1 MRGVLSTI
9 LIGSAVMCGCLST
22 VRINKAPTSDALR
35 ITNLKGIPF
44 YIKVAKCKQETSWLQ
59 PVYTLTLKKITTYR
73 FVDEKAAKTANPNA
87 KPPDPVVHT
96 ATKTLSLPQFNSD
109 DVRTLRG
116 LLGKPGEATAIEAK
130 AIDDQWRKIA
140 DRPDYVAVAVKE
152 DALVNSDE
160 VFEVSNTSTPE
171 AVVDYGTTYYYNAP
185 RPWVGSSQIDA
196 KLAADG
202 TLTEGSAQV
211 QSQTLSTILSAL
223 PISSLL
229 TKAVETV
236 AAAAVQRPEAIQ
248 PTTQYELT
256 IAESGYTHTHS
267 RYRDFTLPCPVDA
280 SGVRTDYALAIQSSG
295 QGTSKKDD

>member
-116 LLGKPGEATAIEAK
+116 LLGKPGG
-130 AIDDQWRKIA
+130 QLRL
-140 DRPDYVAVAVKE
+140 RQ
-152 DALVNSDE
+152 
-160 VFEVSNTSTPE
+160 
-171 AVVDYGTTYYYNAP
+171 
-185 RPWVGSSQIDA
+185 R
-196 KLAADG
+196 
-202 TLTEGSAQV
+202 
-211 QSQTLSTILSAL
+211 LSTINGG
-223 PISSLL
+223 
-229 TKAVETV
+229 
-236 AAAAVQRPEAIQ
+236 R
-248 PTTQYELT
+248 
-256 IAESGYTHTHS
+256 
-267 RYRDFTLPCPVDA
+267 
-280 SGVRTDYALAIQSSG
+280 
-295 QGTSKKDD
+295 